1 MMMRRLLILLGMVL
15 AASAFGCTVTKTPA
29 EHAHAYN
36 RQGDIEAR
44 EVVEDI
50 DTFWLADRPS
60 RLTRWH
66 VR

>member
-1 MMMRRLLILLGMVL
+1 MRRLLILLGMALV
-15 AASAFGCTVTKTPA
+15 AGAFGCTVTKTA
-29 EHAHAYN
+29 GEHAHAHN
-36 RQGDIEAR
+36 RQADLEAR

-50 DTFWLADRPS
+50 DTFWLADRPT

>member
-1 MMMRRLLILLGMVL
+1 MRRLLIAVGVVL
-15 AASAFGCTVTKTPA
+15 AAGAFGCTVTKTAP
-29 EHAHAYN
+29 EHAHAYG
-36 RQGDIEAR
+36 RQGGIEAR
-44 EVVEDI
+44 EVVEDV